1 VLLIPSTVHPFFSKN
16 PPKESEPSGPFKWLA
31 PLGKNKTCLHG
42 VNLQPKAYSK
52 IAAFDL
58 DGTVIKFSNDNGEW
72 QWWNSVVP
80 TRLREVAQQ
89 GYTIVFFSNQAIKP
103 LALKR
108 WKEKIISI
116 ATAVSWTLFSA
127 HVIYTAKL

>member
-1 VLLIPSTVHPFFSKN
+1 MLSTVHPFFSKN
-16 PPKESEPSGPFKWLA
+16 PPKESEPSGPFKWLS

-42 VNLQPKAYSK
+42 VNLQPEAHSK

-58 DGTVIKFSNDNGEW
+58 DGTVIKFVNDNSEW

-80 TRLREVAQQ
+80 TKLRQVTRQ
-89 GYTIVFFSNQAIKP
+89 GYTVVFFSNQAIKP

-116 ATAVSWTLFSA
+116 ATAVS
-127 HVIYTAKL
+127 